1 MKNTTYNLVGFLI
14 LVSLSIAVVFYKP
27 VNLGLDLKGGI
38 SLVLEPD
45 YGRAIRHEYERVAR
59 LVEEKLREAGF
70 RILDVV
76 AYENRVEVEYL
87 EEKELPQIRT
97 ALQQIVEDAN
107 IEQPREGVL
116 LLRFSEAYL
125 EQLRRSILD
134 QTIEVLRDRID
145 KLGVAQP
152 VVTRLGGERV
162 LIELPGFLDIDR
174 AKRII
179 GSTASLELRLVI
191 DSSFSR
197 EELERRLTKDTEI
210 LPSREGGEWFLVDRI
225 PVISGSDLKTAYT
238 SQDEFGRPAVGFELK
253 SEAAGRF
260 GEFTS
265 KNIGRRLAIVL
276 EDRVVSAPV
285 IQSRISDRGQI
296 TGNFTPQEVRDLA
309 LILRT
314 GSLPTSVSI
323 LQEKVVGPSLG
334 RDAIEQGVKAGALGF
349 VLLLF
354 IVIARYKTAGVSATV
369 SILMN
374 ALLLWAGLAGLS
386 ATLTLPGIAGII
398 LNMGIAVDSNVLIF
412 ERVREE
418 LRLGNTL
425 RKSIELGYRKTLSA
439 VWDTHVTLLV
449 ASLILFQFGSGP
461 VKGFA
466 TTLAIG
472 TIASFLSNVYYAKV
486 FLDFLAK
493 RRWLRL

>member
-1 MKNTTYNLVGFLI
+1 MRNALYNLTAL
-14 LVSLSIAVVFYKP
+14 LVLVIICLGVVIYKP

-38 SLVLEPD
+38 SIVLEPD
-45 YGRAIRHEYERVAR
+45 YRRAVILEYEKTAR
-59 LVEEKLREAGF
+59 LIESKFREAGF

-76 AYENRVEVEYL
+76 IYKDRIDIEYL
-87 EEKELPQIRT
+87 EEKELPYIRS
-97 ALQQIVEDAN
+97 ALEQMISEVI
-107 IEQPREGVL
+107 IENPSAGILSV
-116 LLRFSEAYL
+116 RFSEAYI
-125 EQLRRSILD
+125 ERLRKDIVD
-134 QTIEVLRDRID
+134 QTIEVLRNRID

-152 VVTRLGGERV
+152 VVTRLGKERI
-162 LIELPGFLDIDR
+162 LIELPGFLDIER

-191 DSSFSR
+191 DSSFSK
-197 EELERRLTKDTEI
+197 EDLERRLTKDTEI
-210 LPSREGGEWFLVDRI
+210 LPSRGGNEWFLVDRI
-225 PVISGSDLKTAYT
+225 PVIKGADLKTAYT
-238 SQDEFGRPAVGFELK
+238 SQDEFGRPAVGFELT
-253 SEAAGRF
+253 SEAADRF
-260 GEFTS
+260 GDFTS
-265 KNIGRRLAIVL
+265 RNIGKRLAIVL
-276 EDRVVSAPV
+276 EGEVVSAPV

-334 RDAIEQGVKAGALGF
+334 KDAIEQGIKAGILGF
-349 VLLLF
+349 ILLLF
-354 IVIARYKTAGVSATV
+354 IVISRYKMAGVSATV
-369 SILMN
+369 SILLN

-425 RKSIELGYRKTLSA
+425 RKSVELGYKKTLSA

-472 TIASFLSNVYYAKV
+472 TVASFLSNVYYAKV
-486 FLDFLAK
+486 FLDILAK
-493 RRWLRL
+493 KRWLKM

>member
-1 MKNTTYNLVGFLI
+1 MKNTAYNLVGFLI

-87 EEKELPQIRT
+87 EEKELSQIRT

-152 VVTRLGGERV
+152 VVTRLGGERI

-197 EELERRLTKDTEI
+197 EDLERRLTKDTEI

-349 VLLLF
+349 VLLLL

-486 FLDFLAK
+486 FLDFLAR
-493 RRWLRL
+493 RRWLRM

>member
-1 MKNTTYNLVGFLI
+1 MRNTTYNLIGFLV
-14 LVSLSIAVVFYKP
+14 LLLLSISVAVYKP

-38 SLVLEPD
+38 SMVLEPD
-45 YGRAIRHEYERVAR
+45 YSRAVEHEYERTAR
-59 LVEEKLREAGF
+59 FIEKTLREKNL
-70 RILDVV
+70 RILDVI
-76 AYENRVEVEYL
+76 AHKDSVEVEYL
-87 EEKELPQIRT
+87 EERELPS
-97 ALQQIVEDAN
+97 IVNTLRETLKEVTV
-107 IEQPREGVL
+107 EQMGEGVL
-116 LLRFSEAYL
+116 SVRFTGVYL
-125 EQLRRSILD
+125 EQLKKDIVD
-134 QTIEVLRDRID
+134 QTIEVLRNRID

-152 VVTRLGGERV
+152 VVTRLGKDRIV
-162 LIELPGFLDIDR
+162 VELPGFLDIER

-179 GSTASLELRLVI
+179 GSTASLELKLVV
-191 DSSFSR
+191 DSSPLR
-197 EELERRLTKDTEI
+197 EELEKKLTKNTEI
-210 LPSREGGEWFLVDRI
+210 LPSRDGNEWFLVDKV
-225 PVISGSDLKTAYT
+225 PVISGSDLKTAYIT
-238 SQDEFGRPAVGFELK
+238 KDEFGAPAVGFELK
-253 SEAAGRF
+253 SEAASKF

-265 KNIGRRLAIVL
+265 QNIGKRLAIVL

-285 IQSRISDRGQI
+285 IRSRISDRGQI
-296 TGNFTPQEVRDLA
+296 TGNFTPDEVRDLS

-314 GSLPTSVSI
+314 GALPTSLNI

-334 RDAIEQGVKAGALGF
+334 KDAIEQGIKAGILGF
-349 VLLLF
+349 ILLLV
-354 IVIARYKTAGVSATV
+354 IVIARYKSAGVSATV

-374 ALLLWAGLAGLS
+374 GLLLWAGLAGLG

-412 ERVREE
+412 ERVKEE

-425 RKSIELGYRKTLSA
+425 RKAIELGYRRTLSA
-439 VWDTHVTLLV
+439 VWDTHITLLV

-493 RRWLRL
+493 RGWLKV

>member
-1 MKNTTYNLVGFLI
+1 MKNTAYNLAGFLI
-14 LVSLSIAVVFYKP
+14 LVAISVGIVAYKP
-27 VNLGLDLKGGI
+27 INLGLDLRGGI
-38 SLVLEPD
+38 SMVLEPD
-45 YGRAIRHEYERVAR
+45 YSRAFRHEYEKAAR
-59 LVEEKLREAGF
+59 LLEEKLREAGF
-70 RILDVV
+70 RILDVL
-76 AYENRVEVEYL
+76 AYRDRVEIEYL
-87 EEKELPQIRT
+87 EEKELDQIRS
-97 ALQQIVEDAN
+97 AVEQTLEGAVL
-107 IEQPREGVL
+107 EKPSEGVL
-116 LLRFSEAYL
+116 ILRFSESYL
-125 EQLRRSILD
+125 DQLRKSILN
-134 QTIEVLRDRID
+134 QTIEVLRNRID

-152 VVTRLGGERV
+152 VVTRLGRSRV
-162 LIELPGFLDIDR
+162 LIELPGFLDIER

-197 EELERRLTKDTEI
+197 EELERRLTRDTEI

-225 PVISGSDLKTAYT
+225 PVISGTDLKTAYT
-238 SQDEFGRPAVGFELK
+238 SQDEFGRPAVGFEIK
-253 SEAAGRF
+253 SEKAGKF
-260 GEFTS
+260 GDFTYR
-265 KNIGRRLAIVL
+265 NIGKRLAIVL
-276 EDRVVSAPV
+276 EGKVVSAPV
-285 IQSRISDRGQI
+285 IRSRISDRGQI
-296 TGNFTPQEVRDLA
+296 QEVRDLA

-334 RDAIEQGVKAGALGF
+334 QDAIEQGLKAGVLGF
-349 VLLLF
+349 GLLLL

-425 RKSIELGYRKTLSA
+425 RKAIELGYRKTLSA

-472 TIASFLSNVYYAKV
+472 TVASFLSNVYYAKV

-493 RRWLRL
+493 RRWLRM

>member
-1 MKNTTYNLVGFLI
+1 MKNTAYNLVGFLI

-87 EEKELPQIRT
+87 EEKELSQIRT

-152 VVTRLGGERV
+152 VVTRLGGERI

-349 VLLLF
+349 VLLLL

-486 FLDFLAK
+486 FLDFLAR
-493 RRWLRL
+493 RRWLRM

>member
-1 MKNTTYNLVGFLI
+1 MGFLI

-87 EEKELPQIRT
+87 EEKELSQIRT

-152 VVTRLGGERV
+152 VVTRLGGERI

-349 VLLLF
+349 VLLLL

-486 FLDFLAK
+486 FLDFLAR
-493 RRWLRL
+493 RRWLRM

>member
-107 IEQPREGVL
+107 IEQPKEGVL

-349 VLLLF
+349 VLLLL

-486 FLDFLAK
+486 FLDFLAR
-493 RRWLRL
+493 RRWLRM

>member
-349 VLLLF
+349 VLLLL

>member
-14 LVSLSIAVVFYKP
+14 LVVLSILVVVYKP

-38 SLVLEPD
+38 SMVLEPD
-45 YGRAIRHEYERVAR
+45 YAKAIEREYERTAR
-59 LVEEKLREAGF
+59 YVEKELRNKGF
-70 RILDVV
+70 KILDVV
-76 AYENRVEVEYL
+76 AFKDHIEVEYL
-87 EEKELPQIRT
+87 EEDELDRIVSSLKEIMPDLT
-97 ALQQIVEDAN
+97 ADKKQDGILSLTFRDEYIDN
-107 IEQPREGVL
+107 FKRSL
-116 LLRFSEAYL
+116 LN
-125 EQLRRSILD
+125 
-134 QTIEVLRDRID
+134 QTIEVLRNRID
-145 KLGVAQP
+145 SLGVAQP
-152 VVTRLGGERV
+152 VVTRIGGDRI

-174 AKRII
+174 AKKII
-179 GSTASLELRLVI
+179 GSTASLELKLVI
-191 DSSFSR
+191 DSSTSK
-197 EELERRLTKDTEI
+197 EALESKLTKNAQI
-210 LPSREGGEWFLVDRI
+210 LPSRDGSEWFLVDKVPI
-225 PVISGSDLKTAYT
+225 IAGSDLKTAYT
-238 SQDEFGRPAVGFELK
+238 SQDEFGAPAVGFELK
-253 SEAAGRF
+253 SESASKF

-265 KNIGRRLAIVL
+265 QNIGKRLAIVL
-276 EDRVVSAPV
+276 EDKVVSAPV
-285 IQSRISDRGQI
+285 IRSRISDRGQI
-296 TGNFTPQEVRDLA
+296 TGDFSREEVRDLA

-314 GSLPTSVSI
+314 GALPTSVEI

-334 RDAIEQGVKAGALGF
+334 KDAIDQGIKAGIFGF
-349 VLLLF
+349 LLLLTLV
-354 IVIARYKTAGVSATV
+354 IVRYKTAGVSASV

-374 ALLLWAGLAGLS
+374 GLLLWAGLAGLS

-412 ERVREE
+412 ERVKEE

-425 RKSIELGYRKTLSA
+425 RKAIEIGYRKTLSA

-472 TIASFLSNVYYAKV
+472 TIASFLSNVYYAKI

-493 RRWLRL
+493 RRWLKI

>member
-1 MKNTTYNLVGFLI
+1 MKNTTYHILGFLI
-14 LVSLSIAVVFYKP
+14 LALLSLAVALYKP

-38 SLVLEPD
+38 SMVLEPD
-45 YGRAIRHEYERVAR
+45 YSKALNQEYERMAR
-59 LVEEKLREAGF
+59 LLEKTLRDKGF
-70 RILDVV
+70 RILDVTS
-76 AYENRVEVEYL
+76 YGNRIEVEYL
-87 EEKELPQIRT
+87 EENELSAITEAVKKITPELVIEKKHEGI
-97 ALQQIVEDAN
+97 LNIV
-107 IEQPREGVL
+107 
-116 LLRFSEAYL
+116 FSDRYVD
-125 EQLRRSILD
+125 QLRKDIID
-134 QTIEVLRDRID
+134 QTMEVLRNRID

-152 VVTRLGGERV
+152 VVARLGKERILV
-162 LIELPGFLDIDR
+162 ELPGFLDIER

-197 EELERRLTKDTEI
+197 EKLKKKLTKDTEI
-210 LPSREGGEWFLVDRI
+210 LHSKEGREWFLVDKV
-225 PVISGSDLKTAYT
+225 PVISGSDLKTAYM
-238 SQDEFGRPAVGFELK
+238 SKDEFGRPAVGFELK
-253 SEAAGRF
+253 SEAAGKF

-265 KNIGRRLAIVL
+265 KNIGKRLAIVL
-276 EDRVVSAPV
+276 EDKVVSAPV
-285 IQSRISDRGQI
+285 IRSRISDRGQI
-296 TGNFTPQEVRDLA
+296 TGNFTPDEVRDLA

-314 GSLPTSVSI
+314 GSLPTSLKI

-334 RDAIEQGVKAGALGF
+334 RDAIEQGIKAGILGF
-349 VLLLF
+349 ILLVV
-354 IVIARYKTAGVSATV
+354 IVIVRYKIAGVSATV

-412 ERVREE
+412 ERVKEE
-418 LRLGNTL
+418 LKLGNTV
-425 RKSIELGYRKTLSA
+425 RKAIELGYKRTLSA
-439 VWDTHVTLLV
+439 VWDTHITLLV

-472 TIASFLSNVYYAKV
+472 TIASFISNVYYAKG

-493 RRWLRL
+493 RRWLRI

>member
-1 MKNTTYNLVGFLI
+1 MKNTAYNLVGFLI

-59 LVEEKLREAGF
+59 LVEGKLREAGF

-152 VVTRLGGERV
+152 VVTRLGGERI

-349 VLLLF
+349 VLLLL

-486 FLDFLAK
+486 FLDFLAR
-493 RRWLRL
+493 RRWLRM

>member
-1 MKNTTYNLVGFLI
+1 M
-14 LVSLSIAVVFYKP
+14 
-27 VNLGLDLKGGI
+27 
-38 SLVLEPD
+38 
-45 YGRAIRHEYERVAR
+45 
-59 LVEEKLREAGF
+59 
-70 RILDVV
+70 
-76 AYENRVEVEYL
+76 
-87 EEKELPQIRT
+87 
-97 ALQQIVEDAN
+97 
-107 IEQPREGVL
+107 
-116 LLRFSEAYL
+116 
-125 EQLRRSILD
+125 
-134 QTIEVLRDRID
+134 
-145 KLGVAQP
+145 
-152 VVTRLGGERV
+152 
-162 LIELPGFLDIDR
+162 
-174 AKRII
+174 
-179 GSTASLELRLVI
+179 
-191 DSSFSR
+191 
-197 EELERRLTKDTEI
+197 
-210 LPSREGGEWFLVDRI
+210 VDRI